1 MIKIRLAHL
10 GLAMAAIGFIAATP
24 VVGLSTAT
32 AAETVRAEIGG
43 PLQAAQKMMSQGNAK
58 GALNELRKLDGVGN
72 KSANESYL
80 IERVR
85 AAAAS
90 SAGDYDMAARSF
102 EALINSGKLSGAE
115 SAKFSEGLVGIYMR
129 AREYGKANAAIQKAL
144 AKGDDPK
151 LRAYLIQNYVS
162 MGNVGEA
169 TRLIQAD
176 LRSAEKSG
184 RAPQEDQLKM
194 LANLQ
199 NMKGDKDGYV
209 STIEKLAAHYPN
221 ANYWA
226 DLLNRV
232 TGKPG
237 FSSRLNIDVLRLKL
251 ANNLLKKPNDF
262 MELSQLVLRDGA
274 GGEAV
279 KIIDK
284 GYKAAILGVG
294 PDAARHQ
301 RLKDLADKTLA
312 DANKNLAVNE
322 AALMKAGDNDGLL
335 NLGYGL
341 VQSGQADKGLKMMEA
356 AIKADQLKNP
366 EDAKLRMGEA
376 YAAAG
381 KKQQAIA
388 VLKTVGGKD
397 GTAELARYWIM
408 AINHPNT

>member
-10 GLAMAAIGFIAATP
+10 GLAMAAIGFTAATP
-24 VVGLSTAT
+24 VVGLSTAY

-43 PLQAAQKMMSQGNAK
+43 PLQAAQKMMGQGNAK
-58 GALNELRKLDGVGN
+58 GALNELRKLDSVGN

-90 SAGDYDMAARSF
+90 SAGDYDMAAKSF
-102 EALINSGKLSGAE
+102 ETLINSGKLSAAE

-169 TRLIQAD
+169 MRLIQAD
-176 LRSAEKSG
+176 LKGAEKSG
-184 RAPQEDQLKM
+184 HAPHEDQLKM

-199 NMKGDKDGYV
+199 NLKGDKEGYV
-209 STIEKLAAHYPN
+209 STIEKLAAHYPQPS
-221 ANYWA
+221 YWA

-232 TGKPG
+232 TGKAG
-237 FSSRLNIDVLRLKL
+237 FSSRLNVDVLRLKL
-251 ANNLLKKPNDF
+251 ANNLLKKPNDY

-274 GGEAV
+274 AGEAV
-279 KIIDK
+279 KIIEK
-284 GYKAAILGVG
+284 GYKAGILGVG

-312 DANKNLAVNE
+312 EANKNLAVNE
-322 AALMKAGDNDGLL
+322 AALTKAADNDGLL

-356 AIKADQLKNP
+356 AIKANQLKNP
-366 EDAKLRMGEA
+366 DDAKLRLGEA

-388 VLKTVGGKD
+388 TLKTVGGKD

-408 AINHPNT
+408 AINHPMA